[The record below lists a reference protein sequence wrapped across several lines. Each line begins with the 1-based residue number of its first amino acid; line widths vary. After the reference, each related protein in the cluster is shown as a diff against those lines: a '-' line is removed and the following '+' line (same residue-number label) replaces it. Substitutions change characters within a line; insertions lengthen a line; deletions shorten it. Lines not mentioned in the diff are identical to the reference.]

1 MACNHT
7 NIDCGCKDS
16 FLTSPTPCPI
26 PIDCPEAQPC
36 IEAFNAQCVIY
47 SGDPII
53 CAPDVIVATD
63 TNVADALNQVVD
75 YVCNQQPIAC
85 CPTFVVN
92 INEISIKPYT
102 LGSTL
107 TNGTP
112 PFTYEWSYAQNDFI
126 GMSIVGLGT
135 SAVQQLNV
143 VSGYYVDAPA
153 YIINNNIYQTLVR
166 VRVTDSVGQIATAYY
181 RALSKQGL
189 N

>member
-26 PIDCPEAQPC
+26 PIDCPESQPC

-75 YVCNQQPIAC
+75 YVCNQQPVAC
-85 CPTFVVN
+85 CPTFAVD
-92 INEISIKPYT
+92 INKIGSKPYI
-102 LGSTL
+102 LEPTL

-126 GMSIVGLGT
+126 GMSFVNSTFALLF
-135 SAVQQLNV
+135 LNTVPDNYV
-143 VSGYYVDAPA
+143 VAPA
-153 YIINNNIYQTLVR
+153 FILNNKVYQTLVR
-166 VRVTDSVGQIATAYY
+166 VKVTDSVGQIATAYY
-181 RALSKQGL
+181 KALQKIGL
-189 N
+189 V